1 MLRGTLKL
9 SHTGNSMDELIKKVQ
24 IAISNLY
31 KTEDLVDLSKFNIEA
46 NVEESDSTDYRYE
59 GTFYVKLA
67 NISDLDK

>member
-9 SHTGNSMDELIKKVQ
+9 SYNANSMEELIKKVQ

-31 KTEDLVDLSKFNIEA
+31 NTEDLVDLSKFNIEA

-59 GTFYVKLA
+59 GIFYVKLA
-67 NISDLDK
+67 NMSDLDK